1 MDFTER
7 ILEMS
12 NEPRESDT
20 ALKEVPVLKE
30 APAKKTD
37 RRILRTRR
45 MMRDALLS
53 LMEEKEFSQI
63 SAKDIT
69 DRADLN
75 RGTFYLHYSSPEDL
89 LKHICYE
96 LLDEMEQ
103 TIDDFEP
110 QQPSE
115 SLKTIVGHIVSFIER
130 DPVLFRSLLDN
141 LHNEAMVQGIAHM
154 LLEKGLQIRGQQ
166 PSGAVGRRMA
176 YSSYFITYGIVAV
189 IRQWFR
195 RDCDLSPQEL
205 QEYIY
210 QFVSPI
216 VDLSV

>member
-1 MDFTER
+1 
-7 ILEMS
+7 MS
-12 NEPRESDT
+12 NKPERKNT
-20 ALKEVPVLKE
+20 AFTE

-45 MMRDALLS
+45 MMRNALLS
-53 LMEEKEFSQI
+53 LMEEKDFSQI
-63 SAKDIT
+63 SAKDVT

-75 RGTFYLHYSSPEDL
+75 RGTFYLHYSSTEDL

-96 LLDEMEQ
+96 LLNEMEQ

-110 QQPSE
+110 QNPRE
-115 SLKTIVGHIVSFIER
+115 SLKSIVAHIVSFIQQ
-130 DPVLFRSLLDN
+130 DPILFRSLLDN

-154 LLEKGLQIRGQQ
+154 LQEKGLQIHGQK
-166 PSGAVGRRMA
+166 PLKAASRKMV

-189 IRQWFR
+189 IRQWFH
-195 RDCDLSPQEL
+195 RDCDLSAEEL

-216 VDLSV
+216 IDLSI